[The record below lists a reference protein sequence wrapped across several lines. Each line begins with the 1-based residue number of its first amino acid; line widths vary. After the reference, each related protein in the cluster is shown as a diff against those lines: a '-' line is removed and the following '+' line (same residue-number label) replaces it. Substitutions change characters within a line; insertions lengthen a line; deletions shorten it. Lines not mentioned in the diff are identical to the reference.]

1 MGKLLTIIVVAT
13 LVEAIWE
20 NLKMIWQSGKVSI
33 DMIGSLIVSIVIAI
47 LTKID
52 VFNALGITINIYA
65 GSFLTGIII
74 SRGANFVHDL
84 LAKVNQ
90 LKNGKGESEES
101 K

>member
-1 MGKLLTIIVVAT
+1 MENLLLILVVAV

-20 NLKMIWQSGKVSI
+20 NLKMVWQSGKLNVN
-33 DMIGSLIVSIVIAI
+33 MIGSLVVSILISI

-52 VFNALGITINIYA
+52 IFGALGITINIYV
-65 GSFLTGIII
+65 GSALTGIII

-84 LAKVNQ
+84 LTKVNQ
-90 LKNGKGESEES
+90 LKNNESED

>member
-1 MGKLLTIIVVAT
+1 MEKLLTIIVVAV
-13 LVEAIWE
+13 LVEAVWE
-20 NLKMIWQSGKVSI
+20 NLKMIWQSGKVNI

-84 LAKVNQ
+84 LTKVNQ
-90 LKNGKGESEES
+90 LKNGRSESEE

>member
-1 MGKLLTIIVVAT
+1 MEKMLTIIVVAV

-20 NLKMIWQSGKVSI
+20 NLKMIWQSGKVNI
-33 DMIGSLIVSIVIAI
+33 DMIGSLVVSIVIAM

-52 VFNALGITINIYA
+52 VFNALGIAINIYA

-90 LKNGKGESEES
+90 LKAGKSESEES

>member
-1 MGKLLTIIVVAT
+1 MENLLLILVVAV

-20 NLKMIWQSGKVSI
+20 NLKMVWQSGKLNVN
-33 DMIGSLIVSIVIAI
+33 MIGSLVVSILIAI

-52 VFNALGITINIYA
+52 IFGALGITINIYV
-65 GSFLTGIII
+65 GSALTGIII

-84 LAKVNQ
+84 LTKVNQ
-90 LKNGKGESEES
+90 LKNNESED